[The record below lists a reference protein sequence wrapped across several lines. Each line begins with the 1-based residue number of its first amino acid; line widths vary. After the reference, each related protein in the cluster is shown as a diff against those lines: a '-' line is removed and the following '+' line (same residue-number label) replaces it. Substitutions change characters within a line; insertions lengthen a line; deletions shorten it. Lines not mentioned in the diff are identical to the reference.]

1 MPFCELC
8 RLKKLRKLYNTK
20 FHHRHHAGET
30 KKIPFTQYIYI
41 TCVKYNV
48 YTPNYFYF
56 MIEYIKGELAEVT
69 PAYAVVEAHGVGY
82 GMNISLNTYSNIQTK
97 KEVKLYVFESIRE
110 DAYAL
115 FGFSS
120 RQEREMFT
128 LLISVS
134 GVGANTARMILSA
147 LSPAELCNVI
157 STGNEKLLK
166 TVKGIGLR
174 TAQRII
180 VDLKDKIATADF
192 GGEISIG
199 GATAQVAAVNKEVHD
214 EAIGALTMLGFAPAP
229 SAKVVSAILKDS
241 PELPVEQVVKLALK
255 QIK

>member
-1 MPFCELC
+1 
-8 RLKKLRKLYNTK
+8 
-20 FHHRHHAGET
+20 
-30 KKIPFTQYIYI
+30 
-41 TCVKYNV
+41 
-48 YTPNYFYF
+48 
-56 MIEYIKGELAEVT
+56 MIEYIKGELTEVT
-69 PAYAVVEAHGVGY
+69 PAYAVVEARGVGY
-82 GMNISLNTYSNIQTK
+82 GLNISLNTYSNIQNK

-180 VDLKDKIATADF
+180 VDLKDKIATADM
-192 GGEISIG
+192 GGDITVG
-199 GATAQVAAVNKEVHD
+199 TAAGAAPANKEVHD
-214 EAIGALTMLGFAPAP
+214 EAMGALTMLGFAPAP
-229 SAKVVSAILKDS
+229 SAKVVSAILS
-241 PELPVEQVVKLALK
+241 ENPQLPVEQVVKLALK